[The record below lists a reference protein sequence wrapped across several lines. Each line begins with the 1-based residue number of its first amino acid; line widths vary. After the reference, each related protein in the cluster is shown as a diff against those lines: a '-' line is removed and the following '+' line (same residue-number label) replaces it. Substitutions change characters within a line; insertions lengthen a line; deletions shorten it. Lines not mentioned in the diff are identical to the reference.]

1 MSYLDPAVKSP
12 RHLKRAPAASPE
24 DGVALLLA
32 FLVLIVLFAIVY
44 QIHTVTQTDA
54 RVTRNELT
62 RARMDLAIQSAM
74 LQEFEDLAEDARAAQ
89 AGEGEGGGAAP
100 GGAAP
105 GGEGPMPGG
114 GQEAG
119 EPPRNPDTVD
129 SRLDSWYTPKSTMFE
144 DIQLRIFVRDENSK
158 YNILN
163 MLHED
168 EEIAEQCFQRVVRI
182 LDNARG
188 ETDLDLARGEAEEVA
203 NAMRDYM
210 RDRRGTDERPR
221 PKLLTESVEDQD
233 KALPFSFREFRLL
246 EPFEEHMFMDQFGE
260 DDERIHSLEAFFTVY
275 TSPAVGGESAG
286 EGMPAGIWRLGREY
300 QHGAGRGP
308 RRPSRTTARS
318 PYRLWDEIREYRN
331 EEEEP
336 LEGEEEE
343 GLGSSV
349 DEEPLLNE
357 YGEEVIPKQ
366 IFDSLDELDEL
377 FEFKDLDESQK
388 TLVRDLLVVESDV
401 FEIIIAARISTS
413 RDDSSREEFDSRREQ
428 EKDFRSGR
436 YLVRIARAVVWRREV
451 DEDIEI
457 VPLVNWEILDNA
469 PLQVLDYPEDD

>member
-1 MSYLDPAVKSP
+1 MKTSRRLN
-12 RHLKRAPAASPE
+12 RAPAPSPE
-24 DGVALLLA
+24 SGVALLLA

-62 RARMDLAIQSAM
+62 RARMDLAIRSAM
-74 LQEFEDLAEDARAAQ
+74 LQEYEDLAEDARAAQ
-89 AGEGEGGGAAP
+89 ASEGEGAGGMT

-129 SRLDSWYTPKSTMFE
+129 SRLDAWYTPKSTMFE

-168 EEIAEQCFQRVVRI
+168 EEIAEECFQRVVRI

-188 ETDLDLARGEAEEVA
+188 ETDLDLSRGEAENLA
-203 NAMRDYM
+203 DAMRNYM
-210 RDRRGTDERPR
+210 LERRGTDERPR
-221 PKLLTESVEDQD
+221 PTLLTESVEDQD

-246 EPFEEHMFMDQFGE
+246 EPFEEHMFIDQFGE
-260 DDERIHSLEAFFTVY
+260 DDERIHGLEAFLTVY
-275 TSPAVGGESAG
+275 TSPAVGGEATG
-286 EGMPAGIWRLGREY
+286 EGIPVGTGGYGVNVNTAPAAVLAGLADGREID
-300 QHGAGRGP
+300 
-308 RRPSRTTARS
+308 
-318 PYRLWDEIREYRN
+318 YRLWDEIREYRN

-336 LEGEEEE
+336 IESEEE
-343 GLGSSV
+343 GLGSSIE
-349 DEEPLLNE
+349 DEPLLDE
-357 YGEEVIPKQ
+357 YGDEVIPKQ
-366 IFDSLDELDEL
+366 IFDSIDELEEL
-377 FEFKDLDESQK
+377 FSYKDLDESQK
-388 TLVRDLLVVESDV
+388 TLVRDLLEVESNV
-401 FEIIIAARISTS
+401 FEIVIAARLSTS
-413 RDDSSREEFDSRREQ
+413 RDDASRGEFDSRREQ

-436 YLVRIARAVVWRREV
+436 YLVRIARSVVWRREV

-457 VPLVNWEILDNA
+457 VPLVDWEILDNA

>member
-1 MSYLDPAVKSP
+1 MSYLAPAVKTP
-12 RHLKRAPAASPE
+12 RRLNRAHAASAE
-24 DGVALLLA
+24 SGVALLLA

-89 AGEGEGGGAAP
+89 AGEGEGGGADP

-105 GGEGPMPGG
+105 GGEGSMSG

-188 ETDLDLARGEAEEVA
+188 ETDLDLSRGEAEDLA

-233 KALPFSFREFRLL
+233 MALPFSFREFRLL

-275 TSPAVGGESAG
+275 TSPAVGGEDAG
-286 EGMPAGIWRLGREY
+286 EGIPAGTGGWGVNINTAPAAVLAGLLDDREV
-300 QHGAGRGP
+300 
-308 RRPSRTTARS
+308 T
-318 PYRLWDEIREYRN
+318 YRLWDEIREYRN

-336 LEGEEEE
+336 LESEEEE
-343 GLGSSV
+343 GLESSI
-349 DEEPLLNE
+349 DDEPLLNE

-377 FEFKDLDESQK
+377 FEFKDLDEGQR
-388 TLVRDLLVVESDV
+388 TLVRDLLEVESNV

-451 DEDIEI
+451 EEDIEI

-469 PLQVLDYPEDD
+469 PLQVLDYREDD